1 MKSESGN
8 LKLEGKTTP
17 IGPKFLRASFSFEE
31 PEDVLQ
37 VTTRLDSG
45 GCHPHQDPAKSL
57 KCRSMLK
64 EPPREDQEAA

>member
-17 IGPKFLRASFSFEE
+17 LGPKFLQASFSFEE

-45 GCHPHQDPAKSL
+45 HQDPAKNL

-64 EPPREDQEAA
+64 EPPGEDQETA